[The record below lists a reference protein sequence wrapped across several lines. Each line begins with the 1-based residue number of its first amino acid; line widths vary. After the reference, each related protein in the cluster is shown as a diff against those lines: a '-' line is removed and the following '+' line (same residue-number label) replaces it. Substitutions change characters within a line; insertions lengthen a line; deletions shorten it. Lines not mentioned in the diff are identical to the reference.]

1 MNDTPYYKARLRA
14 AARDSAFES
23 RQSAGAVIGIG
34 STRLYQIER
43 GIRLPHEDEVIVMA
57 KEYDAPELITYYC
70 KHVCA
75 IGAYCKKDIND

>member
-1 MNDTPYYKARLRA
+1 MTHQTLASCLIIPQHLSIAID
-14 AARDSAFES
+14 
-23 RQSAGAVIGIG
+23 GGIG